1 MVGRNEEKARL
12 ALAAMKKLGFGRKH
26 ATPVLKRLFRLF
38 DRQWE
43 PIEEDSYRA
52 LAEAILDDQLLQ
64 LHPQSQPQPNGGGN
78 EVPGQEEEELD
89 AEEPEI
95 STPDRPSTTP
105 PFRATPQSSSS
116 FRAPAS
122 PSGPTSFR
130 ATGTG
135 TGTARGIVERG
146 VVLAPALNNGAQT
159 TPSATAL
166 LTKHKHKHMM
176 DAEFQQPAFFFLK
189 HPKPEPPEPQPE
201 PQPVDMDASGCR
213 DVQPGLILGSRNRN
227 LNLASSSSDFNA
239 LPPPDRNPHH
249 ISGSD
254 KNRAIQHHS
263 RNTDMSVEPTS
274 SSTLINGTGS
284 QVQEIDVASSP
295 GGEVKLSLKCSAD
308 PSKLKM
314 PDLEAV
320 YKMVEDKYLCSDKL
334 LPPDFSIPGLM
345 AEICQSVVQMG
356 TQHTMTEHI
365 TQSHTV
371 GNGSTSKCVEGGS
384 ASSTPAPQPHLA
396 LSRTTHDVHD
406 ISRGQENV
414 KIPIA
419 NESGRGKCPPSF
431 SYIPGNEVFQ
441 NGIVNISLA
450 HIGAQDSCADCFGD
464 CLSAPVPCACA
475 RVTGG
480 EYAYTPGGLV
490 KPEFIDK
497 CVSVNRIPEVHHKV
511 FCKTCPLERSRDKAS
526 PEPCRGHLVRRFIK
540 ECWSKCGCSMRCG
553 NRVVQHGIRCNLQ
566 VFSTGNGRGWG
577 LRTQNALPK
586 GAFVCEYAGEILTCV
601 EVHGRAVENMKNNRY
616 THTVVLDAGWSSGGS
631 LKDEDALCL
640 DGTFYGNVGRFIN
653 HRCRDANLAMVPVQV
668 ETPDRHYYHVAF
680 FTSRKVE
687 ALEELT
693 WDYGIDFDEELGPV
707 KVFECLC
714 GSKYCRGSRRHRQ
727 RLRNGNG
734 NGKKRSRIE
743 G

>member
-1 MVGRNEEKARL
+1 
-12 ALAAMKKLGFGRKH
+12 
-26 ATPVLKRLFRLF
+26 
-38 DRQWE
+38 
-43 PIEEDSYRA
+43 
-52 LAEAILDDQLLQ
+52 
-64 LHPQSQPQPNGGGN
+64 
-78 EVPGQEEEELD
+78 
-89 AEEPEI
+89 
-95 STPDRPSTTP
+95 
-105 PFRATPQSSSS
+105 
-116 FRAPAS
+116 
-122 PSGPTSFR
+122 
-130 ATGTG
+130 
-135 TGTARGIVERG
+135 
-146 VVLAPALNNGAQT
+146 
-159 TPSATAL
+159 
-166 LTKHKHKHMM
+166 MM

-653 HRCRDANLAMVPVQV
+653 HRL
-668 ETPDRHYYHVAF
+668 HS
-680 FTSRKVE
+680 SR
-687 ALEELT
+687 AGR
-693 WDYGIDFDEELGPV
+693 WRP
-707 KVFECLC
+707 
-714 GSKYCRGSRRHRQ
+714 
-727 RLRNGNG
+727 LRN
-734 NGKKRSRIE
+734 
-743 G
+743 

>member
-12 ALAAMKKLGFGRKH
+12 ALAAMKKLGFGRKE

-52 LAEAILDDQLLQ
+52 LAEAILDDHLQ
-64 LHPQSQPQPNGGGN
+64 PQSQSHHQPNGGGGGGGGN
-78 EVPGQEEEELD
+78 EAPGQEEEEELD
-89 AEEPEI
+89 AMPEI
-95 STPDRPSTTP
+95 STPDRPSTTT
-105 PFRATPQSSSS
+105 TPQSSSS
-116 FRAPAS
+116 RTHFRAPAS
-122 PSGPTSFR
+122 ASASASAPPSGSTAR
-130 ATGTG
+130 
-135 TGTARGIVERG
+135 ARGIVER
-146 VVLAPALNNGAQT
+146 VVLAPAPGA
-159 TPSATAL
+159 PSPTAL
-166 LTKHKHKHMM
+166 LTKHKQMMM
-176 DAEFQQPAFFFLK
+176 DAEFQQPAFFPK
-189 HPKPEPPEPQPE
+189 HPNPQPPQPQPQ
-201 PQPVDMDASGCR
+201 PQPVDMDASACR
-213 DVQPGLILGSRNRN
+213 DVQPGLILRSRNRN
-227 LNLASSSSDFNA
+227 LNASSSSKFNP
-239 LPPPDRNPHH
+239 LPPPDRDRNPHH

-254 KNRAIQHHS
+254 KNRAIQHHN
-263 RNTDMSVEPTS
+263 RNLSAMPAVSVEPTS

-284 QVQEIDVASSP
+284 QVQEIHVASSP
-295 GGEVKLSLKCSAD
+295 GGEVKLSLKCSAES
-308 PSKLKM
+308 SKLKM

-345 AEICQSVVQMG
+345 AEICQCVVQLG
-356 TQHTMTEHI
+356 TQHTVEHI
-365 TQSHTV
+365 TQSRTV

-384 ASSTPAPQPHLA
+384 ASSTTAPQPHLA

-406 ISRGQENV
+406 ISKGQENV
-414 KIPIA
+414 KIPVA

-431 SYIPGNEVFQ
+431 SYVPGNEVFQ

-450 HIGAQDSCADCFGD
+450 QIGAEDCCAECFGD

-490 KPEFIDK
+490 KPDFIDK
-497 CVSVNRIPEVHHKV
+497 CVSMNRVPEAHHKV

-540 ECWSKCGCSMRCG
+540 ECWSKCGCSTRCG
-553 NRVVQHGIRCNLQ
+553 NRVVQRGIRFNLQ
-566 VFSTGNGRGWG
+566 VFSMGNGRGWG

-586 GAFVCEYAGEILTCV
+586 GAFVCEYAGEILTCA
-601 EVHGRAVENMKNNRY
+601 EVQERVVENMKNARY

-631 LKDEDALCL
+631 LKDEEALCL

-653 HRCRDANLAMVPVQV
+653 HRCRDSNLAMVPVQV

-734 NGKKRSRIE
+734 KKRSR
-743 G
+743 GGPGQD